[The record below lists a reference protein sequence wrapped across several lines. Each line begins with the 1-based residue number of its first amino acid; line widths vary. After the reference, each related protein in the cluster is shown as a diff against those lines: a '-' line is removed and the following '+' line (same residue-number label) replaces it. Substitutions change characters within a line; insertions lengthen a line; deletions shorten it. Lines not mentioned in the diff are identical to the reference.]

1 MKMKVAIVYNICIL
15 YWRPLNPS
23 PSHVL
28 WSVPLSFILS
38 SGHLS
43 SGLPFACS
51 ARNRPSIVFIL
62 SVNGPHIAGHGQAIC
77 PQRDGCILRFLQ
89 LHFWQ
94 TDIWAHLKPGGIT
107 FSRLCNVGILLGCKP
122 LRPQTWLPYT
132 HRARKSFSPSFLSH
146 TCTVH
151 SHTTTT
157 KWATKPLL
165 IKMLPAWNVKS
176 QTLSANCIC
185 IDFLSGDK
193 YHRPSF
199 TRAQKLDQFN
209 IPEHLV
215 QQPDMHHI
223 WITFKVGKTRSIS
236 FISILGATFPR

>member
-107 FSRLCNVGILLGCKP
+107 FSRLCNVGIWLGCKP